1 MYEIRRYRE
10 RGGEIVRDEN
20 EEETSVFIMGVSGLD
35 NTHQKSIRLN

>member
-20 EEETSVFIMGVSGLD
+20 EEETVAGVEKMNS
-35 NTHQKSIRLN
+35 